1 MKAAA
6 SAGAV
11 AHASKVLDRR
21 PDFIWFW
28 FVVIASLSPCLNLTD
43 RRIMKETG

>member
-1 MKAAA
+1 MNAAA

-21 PDFIWFW
+21 PDFIWFS
-28 FVVIASLSPCLNLTD
+28 FVVIISLSPCVS
-43 RRIMKETG
+43 I

>member
-21 PDFIWFW
+21 PDFIWFP
-28 FVVIASLSPCLNLTD
+28 FVVIASLSPCLVVTD
-43 RRIMKETG
+43 GRIMGETG